1 MTTLG
6 SGTSCS
12 FTWDFYRFLSIGS
25 LDLPMLLLAIDGLEL
40 TIATFEL
47 PNGGWT
53 TATGWTPPTTL
64 ALVGWIFEGYCC
76 TIGLCLFLQHIQ
88 INQIKIRY
96 IIFKEVCLLILYLYL
111 ITNNIHYI
119 YNYNHIYQTI
129 IRQSPTQKHKIYS

>member
-47 PNGGWT
+47 ANGGWT

-76 TIGLCLFLQHIQ
+76 IGLCLFLQHIQ

-96 IIFKEVCLLILYLYL
+96 IIFKEICLLTYIILIPDYQQHPL
-111 ITNNIHYI
+111 